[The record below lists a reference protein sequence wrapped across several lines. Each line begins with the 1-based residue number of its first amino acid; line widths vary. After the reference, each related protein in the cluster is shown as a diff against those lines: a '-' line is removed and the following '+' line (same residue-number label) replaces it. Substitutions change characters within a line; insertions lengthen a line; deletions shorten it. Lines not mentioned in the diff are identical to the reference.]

1 MQLRT
6 NTIIIIRGKM
16 LLHLLP
22 HTTVSRY
29 DLVKS

>member
-6 NTIIIIRGKM
+6 NTIIIRGKM